1 MRSATLIESERDEVQ
16 AIWGQLNAMGKPKAL
31 VLDLSEVGAAD
42 VQLVGG
48 KCASLGE
55 LFRNLVPRGVRAVDG
70 FATTSESYR
79 LLLLTNGLGDRLR
92 ELMNGLDHN
101 DIRALNGA
109 GREARALMLDT
120 PLPAQVNDAI
130 LDAYRRLCK
139 RLGRKPEVAVRSSA
153 TAEDLPDAS
162 FAGQQDTI
170 LNVRGET
177 HLIEACHRCFA
188 SLWTDRAISY
198 RAARGYDHFEVAL
211 SIGVQPMVRSDQAC
225 SGVMFTLDT
234 ESGFRD
240 VVVINGAWG
249 LGEAIVQGMATPDEW
264 VVFKPT
270 LQTGARPIVSRRLG
284 GKEVKMVYGLDGK
297 GTRTRDVVEA
307 QRGRFVLGDYE
318 VLELARWA
326 CLIEDHYSKLAGR
339 STPMDIE
346 WAKDGQTGE
355 LFILQARPETVHASN
370 RENYIETYRLTG
382 EHGPPLVT
390 GIAVGEKVSH
400 GRVHVLADPDHLAE
414 FKAGDVLVTSMTD
427 PAWEPIMKRAAAI
440 VTDRGGRTCHSAI
453 ISRELGLPCI
463 VGTGNAT
470 QLLQSGMD
478 VTVSCS
484 EGAHGNIYEGLVE
497 FAVDRRVVGDEQ
509 RPRTQVMMNVGDPD
523 HAFAVAS
530 LPNDGVGL
538 ARLEFIINNHIGIH
552 PMALVRYPNL
562 ENTDVVKEIERR
574 IGEEDPREFFVRR
587 LAEGIARIAAAFY
600 PKPVIVRMSDFKSNE
615 YAMLIGGQEFEP
627 TEENPMLGFR
637 GASRYYDD
645 RYKEGFELECQALQR
660 VRDDMGLVNVLA
672 MIPFCR
678 TVAEAE
684 RVVALMAEFG
694 LQQGEHA
701 LEIYA
706 MCELPAN
713 VIYADEFLR
722 VFDGY
727 SIGSNDLTQLTLGLD
742 RDSEMVAHLFD
753 ERDGAVERMVT
764 LAIEAAQRAGKKI
777 GICGQAPSDY
787 PEFARFLVEK
797 GITSISLNPDTVL
810 QTTHMILEVETEL
823 ASQKT
828 SIKTD
833 SPVRRRAERSSLDIA
848 PAFSGTGVE

>member
-1 MRSATLIESERDEVQ
+1 MAKTS
-16 AIWGQLNAMGKPKAL
+16 KPL
-31 VLDLSEVGAAD
+31 VLNLSEVGAGD
-42 VQLVGG
+42 VELVGG

-55 LFRNLVPRGVRAVDG
+55 LFRALVPRGVRAVDG

-79 LLLLTNGLGDRLR
+79 LLLETNGLGQRLR
-92 ELMNGLDHN
+92 ELMSGLDHN
-101 DIRALNGA
+101 DIRALNNA
-109 GREARALMLDT
+109 GKEARALMLDT
-120 PLPAQVNDAI
+120 PLPQNVNDAI
-130 LDAYRRLCK
+130 LGAYRQLCQ
-139 RLGRKPEVAVRSSA
+139 RLGRTPEVAVRSSA

-170 LNVRGET
+170 LNVRGEDQ
-177 HLIEACHRCFA
+177 LIEACHRCFA

-198 RAARGYDHFEVAL
+198 RAARGFDHFEVAL

-225 SGVMFTLDT
+225 SGVMFSLDT

-270 LQTGARPIVSRRLG
+270 LKTGARPIVSRRLG
-284 GKEVKMVYGLDGK
+284 GKEVKMVYGLDGR
-297 GTRTRDVVEA
+297 GTRTREVVEA
-307 QRGRFVLGDYE
+307 QRNRFVLGDYE

-326 CLIEDHYSKLAGR
+326 CIIEEHYSGLAGKHA
-339 STPMDIE
+339 PMDIE
-346 WAKDGQTGE
+346 WAKDGYTGE

-382 EHGPPLVT
+382 DHGAPLVS
-390 GIAVGEKVSH
+390 GIAVGEKISH
-400 GRVHVLADPDHLAE
+400 GRVHVLKDPDHLTD

-427 PAWEPIMKRAAAI
+427 PAWEPIMKKAAAI

-470 QLLQSGMD
+470 QLLQSATD

-484 EGAHGNIYEGLVE
+484 EGAHGNIYEGLIE
-497 FAVDRRVVGDEQ
+497 FAVDRRVVGDEA
-509 RPRTQVMMNVGDPD
+509 RPHTQVMMNVGDPD

-552 PMALVRYPNL
+552 PMALVRYPAL
-562 ENTDVVKEIERR
+562 ESPDVVKEIARR
-574 IGEEDPREFFVRR
+574 IGEEDPREFFIRR
-587 LAEGIARIAAAFY
+587 LSEGIARIAAAFY

-615 YAMLIGGQEFEP
+615 YAMLIGGEEFEP

-645 RYKEGFELECQALQR
+645 RYREGFELECLAMQR
-660 VRDDMGLVNVLA
+660 VRDDMGLVNVKA

-694 LQQGEHA
+694 LPQGQHE

-753 ERDGAVERMVT
+753 ERDGAVEKMVT
-764 LAIEAAQRAGKKI
+764 IAIEAAHRAGKKI

-810 QTTHMILEVETEL
+810 QTTHVILEAEAKLE
-823 ASQKT
+823 SQ
-828 SIKTD
+828 
-833 SPVRRRAERSSLDIA
+833 PAAARVRPRPLDTERSIQ
-848 PAFSGTGVE
+848 PVAFSETGVN

>member
-1 MRSATLIESERDEVQ
+1 MPMTKTP
-16 AIWGQLNAMGKPKAL
+16 KPL
-31 VLDLSEVGAAD
+31 VLQLSEVGAED
-42 VQLVGG
+42 VNLVGG

-55 LFRNLVPRGVRAVDG
+55 LFRALTPHGVRAVDG
-70 FATTSESYR
+70 FATTGEAYHR
-79 LLLLTNGLGDRLR
+79 LLATNGLRKKLR
-92 ELMNGLDHN
+92 ELLGGLDHN
-101 DIRALNGA
+101 DIRALNQA
-109 GREARALMLDT
+109 GRQARALMLDT
-120 PLPAQVNDAI
+120 PLPGEVHEAI
-130 LDAYRRLCK
+130 IGAYRSLCD
-139 RLGRKPEVAVRSSA
+139 RLGRTPEVAVRSSA

-162 FAGQQDTI
+162 FAGQQDTM
-170 LNVRGET
+170 LNVRGEEQ
-177 HLIEACHRCFA
+177 LIDACHRCFA

-198 RAARGYDHFEVAL
+198 RAARGFDHFEVAL
-211 SIGVQPMVRSDQAC
+211 SIGVQPMIRSDQAC

-240 VVVINGAWG
+240 AVVINGAWG

-264 VVFKPT
+264 IVFKPT
-270 LQTGARPIVSRRLG
+270 LRTGSRPIVSRRLG
-284 GKEVKMVYGLDGK
+284 SKEVKMVYGLDGR

-307 QRGRFVLGDYE
+307 QRLRYCLSDYE

-326 CLIEDHYSKLAGR
+326 CMIEEHYSERAGR
-339 STPMDIE
+339 LTPMDIE
-346 WAKDGQTGE
+346 WAKDGRTGE
-355 LFILQARPETVHASN
+355 LFILQARPETVHSMNHQA
-370 RENYIETYRLTG
+370 YIETYKLTG
-382 EHGPPLVT
+382 EHSEPLVK
-390 GIAVGEKVSH
+390 GIAVGEKISQ
-400 GRVHVLADPDHLAE
+400 GRVHVLSDPDHLTE
-414 FKAGDVLVTSMTD
+414 FQAGDVLVTSMTD
-427 PAWEPIMKRAAAI
+427 PAWEPIMKKAAAI

-463 VGTGNAT
+463 VGTGTAT
-470 QLLQSGMD
+470 QVLQTGVE
-478 VTVSCS
+478 VTVSCA
-484 EGAHGNIYEGLVE
+484 EGAQGNIYEGLVD
-497 FAVDRRVVGDEQ
+497 FTVDRRAVGNEA
-509 RPRTQVMMNVGDPD
+509 RPNTQVMMNVGDPD

-538 ARLEFIINNHIGIH
+538 ARLEFIINNHIGVH
-552 PMALVRYPNL
+552 PMALVRYPHL
-562 ENTDVVKEIERR
+562 QDAEVVKEIGRR
-574 IGEEDPREFFVRR
+574 IGEEEPRDFFVRR
-587 LAEGIARIAAAFY
+587 LSEGIGRIAAAFY

-637 GASRYYDD
+637 GASRYYDE
-645 RYKEGFELECQALQR
+645 RYREGFELECQALQR
-660 VRDDMGLVNVLA
+660 VRDEMGLVNVKA

-684 RVVALMAEFG
+684 RVVKLMADNG
-694 LQQGEHA
+694 LRQGDSE

-764 LAIEAAQRAGKKI
+764 LAIEAAKRAGKKI

-797 GITSISLNPDTVL
+797 GISSISLNPDTVV
-810 QTTHMILEVETEL
+810 QTTHVIVEAEAVLGAKAKKDRPAGSSVSTPVASL
-823 ASQKT
+823 AFNDPPS
-828 SIKTD
+828 
-833 SPVRRRAERSSLDIA
+833 E
-848 PAFSGTGVE
+848 

>member
-1 MRSATLIESERDEVQ
+1 MNDCKIGLALGGGSARGWSHI
-16 AIWGQLNAMGKPKAL
+16 G
-31 VLDLSEVGAAD
+31 VL
-42 VQLVGG
+42 
-48 KCASLGE
+48 
-55 LFRNLVPRGVRAVDG
+55 
-70 FATTSESYR
+70 
-79 LLLLTNGLGDRLR
+79 
-92 ELMNGLDHN
+92 
-101 DIRALNGA
+101 RALNEA

-120 PLPAQVNDAI
+120 PLPKGVDDAI
-130 LDAYRRLCK
+130 IGSYRRLCE
-139 RLGRKPEVAVRSSA
+139 RLGRTPEVAVRSSA
-153 TAEDLPDAS
+153 TAEDLPEAS

-170 LNVRGET
+170 LNVRGEEA
-177 HLIEACHRCFA
+177 LIEACHRCFA

-198 RAARGYDHFEVAL
+198 RAARGFDHFEVAL
-211 SIGVQPMVRSDQAC
+211 SIGVQPMVRSDLAC

-264 VVFKPT
+264 IVFKPT
-270 LQTGARPIVSRRLG
+270 LKTGARPIISRRIG
-284 GKEVKMVYGLDGK
+284 TKEVKMVYGLDGR
-297 GTRTRDVVEA
+297 GTRTREVVEA
-307 QRGRFVLGDYE
+307 QRLRSCLSDYE

-326 CLIEDHYSKLAGR
+326 TIIEDHYSDLAHKP
-339 STPMDIE
+339 TPMDIE
-346 WAKDGQTGE
+346 WAKDGYTGE
-355 LFILQARPETVHASN
+355 LFILQARPETVHSIN
-370 RENYIETYRLTG
+370 HQPYVESYKLTG
-382 EHGPPLVT
+382 EHDAPLVT
-390 GIAVGEKVSH
+390 GIAVGEKISQ
-400 GRVHVLADPDHLAE
+400 GRVSVLADPDQLAQ
-414 FKAGDVLVTSMTD
+414 FQAGDVLVTSMTD
-427 PAWEPIMKRAAAI
+427 PAWEPIMKKAAAI

-470 QLLQSGMD
+470 SVLKTGTQ
-478 VTVSCS
+478 VTVSCA
-484 EGAHGNIYEGLVE
+484 EGAHGNIYEGEIE
-497 FAVDRRVVGDEQ
+497 FAVDRRAIGNEE

-552 PMALVRYPNL
+552 PMALVRYPHL
-562 ENTDVVKEIERR
+562 KKPEDVKEIERR
-574 IGEEDPREFFVRR
+574 IGEEDPRDFFVRR
-587 LAEGIARIAAAFY
+587 LAEGIGRIAAAFY

-615 YAMLIGGQEFEP
+615 YAMLIGGHEFEP
-627 TEENPMLGFR
+627 VEENPMLGFR
-637 GASRYYDD
+637 GASRYYDE
-645 RYKEGFELECQALQR
+645 RYREGFHLECLALQR
-660 VRDDMGLVNVLA
+660 VREDMGLINVKA

-678 TVAEAE
+678 TIAEAE
-684 RVVALMAEFG
+684 RVVTLMAEFG
-694 LQQGEHA
+694 LKQGEHD

-787 PEFARFLVEK
+787 PEFAEFLVQK
-797 GITSISLNPDTVL
+797 GISSISLNPDTVV
-810 QTTHMILEVETEL
+810 QTTHKILEVENSLVTKSKKLTEPSL
-823 ASQKT
+823 IT
-828 SIKTD
+828 NTVID
-833 SPVRRRAERSSLDIA
+833 SDVVQTIDGPEQ
-848 PAFSGTGVE
+848 

>member
-1 MRSATLIESERDEVQ
+1 MRFGQ
-16 AIWGQLNAMGKPKAL
+16 FWGQRNAMEKPKAL
-31 VLDLSEVGAAD
+31 VLELSEVGAAD

-55 LFRNLVPRGVRAVDG
+55 LFRALVPRGVRAVDG

-79 LLLLTNGLGDRLR
+79 LLLQTNGLGKRLR
-92 ELMNGLDHN
+92 ELMSGLDHN
-101 DIRALNGA
+101 DIRALNEA

-120 PLPAQVNDAI
+120 PLPTEVNEAI
-130 LDAYRRLCK
+130 LDGYRRLCQ

-297 GTRTRDVVEA
+297 GTRTREVVDA

-326 CLIEDHYSKLAGR
+326 CLIEDHYSTLTGR

-382 EHGPPLVT
+382 EHGAPLVT

-463 VGTGNAT
+463 VGTGNAS
-470 QLLQSGMD
+470 QILQSGMD

-497 FAVDRRVVGDEQ
+497 FAVDRRIVGNEQ
-509 RPRTQVMMNVGDPD
+509 RPQTQVMMNVGDPD

-538 ARLEFIINNHIGIH
+538 ARLEFIINNHIGVH

-562 ENTDVVKEIERR
+562 DNPDVIKEIERR

-587 LAEGIARIAAAFY
+587 LSEGIARIAAAFY

-627 TEENPMLGFR
+627 VEENPMLGFR

-660 VRDDMGLVNVLA
+660 VRDDMGLANVRA

-684 RVVALMAEFG
+684 RVVALMADFG
-694 LQQGEHA
+694 LRQGEHG

-764 LAIEAAQRAGKKI
+764 LAIEAAHRAGKKI

-810 QTTHMILEVETEL
+810 QTTHLILEVETEL
-823 ASQKT
+823 KSPKT
-828 SIKTD
+828 FTKTT
-833 SPVRRRAERSSLDIA
+833 RAHLHADRSSVDIT
-848 PAFSGTGVE
+848 PVFSETSVE

>member
-1 MRSATLIESERDEVQ
+1 M
-16 AIWGQLNAMGKPKAL
+16 PKASKPF
-31 VLDLSEVGAAD
+31 VLDLNQVGSGD
-42 VQLVGG
+42 VALVGG

-55 LFRNLVPRGVRAVDG
+55 LFRSLSPRGVRAVDG
-70 FATTSESYR
+70 FATTSEAYR
-79 LLLLTNGLGDRLR
+79 LLLETDNLGKRLR
-92 ELMNGLDHN
+92 ELMRGLDHN
-101 DIRALNGA
+101 DIRALNEA

-120 PLPAQVNDAI
+120 PLPKGVHDAI
-130 LDAYRRLCK
+130 IGSYRRLCE
-139 RLGRKPEVAVRSSA
+139 RLGRTPEVAVRSSA
-153 TAEDLPDAS
+153 TAEDLPEAS

-170 LNVRGET
+170 LNVRGEEA
-177 HLIEACHRCFA
+177 LIEACHRCFA

-198 RAARGYDHFEVAL
+198 RAARGFDHFEVAL
-211 SIGVQPMVRSDQAC
+211 SIGVQPMVRSDLAC

-264 VVFKPT
+264 IVFKPT
-270 LQTGARPIVSRRLG
+270 LKTGARPIISRRIG
-284 GKEVKMVYGLDGK
+284 TKEVKMVYGLDGR
-297 GTRTRDVVEA
+297 GTRTREVVEA
-307 QRGRFVLGDYE
+307 QRLRSCLSDYE

-326 CLIEDHYSKLAGR
+326 TIIEDHYSDLAHKP
-339 STPMDIE
+339 TPMDIE
-346 WAKDGQTGE
+346 WAKDGYTGE
-355 LFILQARPETVHASN
+355 LFILQARPETVHSIN
-370 RENYIETYRLTG
+370 HQPYVESYKLTG
-382 EHGPPLVT
+382 EHGAPLVS
-390 GIAVGEKVSH
+390 GIAVGEKISQ
-400 GRVHVLADPDHLAE
+400 GRVSVLADPDQLAQ
-414 FKAGDVLVTSMTD
+414 FQAGDVLVTSMTD
-427 PAWEPIMKRAAAI
+427 PAWEPIMKKAAAI

-470 QLLQSGMD
+470 SVLKTGTQ
-478 VTVSCS
+478 VTVSCA
-484 EGAHGNIYEGLVE
+484 EGAHGNIYEGEIE
-497 FAVDRRVVGDEQ
+497 FAVDRRAIGNEE

-552 PMALVRYPNL
+552 PMALVRYPHL
-562 ENTDVVKEIERR
+562 KKPEDVKEIARR
-574 IGEEDPREFFVRR
+574 IGEEDPRDFFVRR
-587 LAEGIARIAAAFY
+587 LAEGIGRIAAAFY

-615 YAMLIGGQEFEP
+615 YAMLIGGHEFEP
-627 TEENPMLGFR
+627 VEENPMLGFR
-637 GASRYYDD
+637 GASRYYDE
-645 RYKEGFELECQALQR
+645 RYREGFHLECLALQR
-660 VRDDMGLVNVLA
+660 VREDMGLINVKA

-678 TVAEAE
+678 TIAEAE
-684 RVVALMAEFG
+684 RVVTLMTEFG
-694 LQQGEHA
+694 LKQGEHD

-787 PEFARFLVEK
+787 PEFAEFLVQK
-797 GITSISLNPDTVL
+797 GISSISLNPDTVV
-810 QTTHMILEVETEL
+810 QTTHKILEVENSLVTKSKKLTE
-823 ASQKT
+823 
-828 SIKTD
+828 
-833 SPVRRRAERSSLDIA
+833 PSLISTTMIDADVVQTIDG
-848 PAFSGTGVE
+848 PEQ

>member
-1 MRSATLIESERDEVQ
+1 MKETQS
-16 AIWGQLNAMGKPKAL
+16 PL
-31 VLDLSEVGAAD
+31 VLDLSEVGAGD
-42 VQLVGG
+42 VSLVGG

-55 LFRNLVPRGVRAVDG
+55 LFRALTPKGVRAIDG

-79 LLLLTNGLGDRLR
+79 LLLETNGLGDRLR
-92 ELMNGLDHN
+92 DLMNGLDHN
-101 DIRALNGA
+101 DIKALNKA

-120 PLPAQVNDAI
+120 PLPDAVHKAL
-130 LDAYRRLCK
+130 LDAYQRLCT
-139 RLGRKPEVAVRSSA
+139 RLGRNPEVAVRSSA

-170 LNVRGET
+170 LNVRGEER
-177 HLIEACHRCFA
+177 LIEACHRCFA

-198 RAARGYDHFEVAL
+198 RAARNFDHFDVAL

-225 SGVMFTLDT
+225 SGVMFSLDT

-264 VVFKPT
+264 IVFKPT
-270 LQTGARPIVSRRLG
+270 LKTGARPIVSRRLG
-284 GKEVKMVYGLDGK
+284 SKEVKMVYGLDGR
-297 GTRTRDVVEA
+297 GTRTREVVQA
-307 QRGRFVLGDYE
+307 QRCRFVLSDYE

-326 CLIEDHYSKLAGR
+326 CLIEDHYSGIAGR
-339 STPMDIE
+339 PTPMDIE
-346 WAKDGQTGE
+346 WAKDGITGE
-355 LFILQARPETVHASN
+355 LFVLQARPETVHSTN
-370 RENYIETYRLTG
+370 SENYIETYKLTG
-382 EHGPPLVT
+382 EHGPPLIT
-390 GIAVGEKVSH
+390 GIAVGDKIGH

-414 FKAGDVLVTSMTD
+414 FNAGDVLVTSMTD
-427 PAWEPIMKRAAAI
+427 PAWEPIMKKAAAI

-463 VGTGNAT
+463 VGTANAT
-470 QLLQSGMD
+470 HALQSGTEI
-478 VTVSCS
+478 TVCCA
-484 EGAHGNIYEGLVE
+484 EGAHGNIYEGFVD
-497 FAVDRRVVGDEQ
+497 FVVDRRVVGDEG
-509 RPRTQVMMNVGDPD
+509 RPITQVMMNVGDPD

-552 PMALVRYPNL
+552 PMALVRYPHL
-562 ENTDVVKEIERR
+562 QSQEDVKEIEYR
-574 IGEEDPREFFVRR
+574 IGEEDPRDFFVRR
-587 LAEGIARIAAAFY
+587 LSEGIGRIAAAFY

-615 YAMLIGGQEFEP
+615 YAMLIGGREFEP
-627 TEENPMLGFR
+627 SEENPMLGFR
-637 GASRYYDD
+637 GASRYYDE
-645 RYKEGFELECQALQR
+645 RYREGFHLECLALQR
-660 VRDDMGLVNVLA
+660 VREEMGLINVKA

-678 TVAEAE
+678 TVEEGE
-684 RVVALMAEFG
+684 RVVDLMAEFG
-694 LQQGEHA
+694 LKQGEHE

-753 ERDGAVERMVT
+753 ERDAAVERMVT
-764 LAIEAAQRAGKKI
+764 LAIDAAHRAGKKI

-787 PEFARFLVEK
+787 PDFAQFLVEK
-797 GITSISLNPDTVL
+797 GISSISLNPDTVL
-810 QTTHMILEVETEL
+810 VTTHVILEAEAAL
-823 ASQKT
+823 AAKSKERKLKPNT
-828 SIKTD
+828 SSRSTD
-833 SPVRRRAERSSLDIA
+833 ALGTSVPVTL
-848 PAFSGTGVE
+848 TGAD